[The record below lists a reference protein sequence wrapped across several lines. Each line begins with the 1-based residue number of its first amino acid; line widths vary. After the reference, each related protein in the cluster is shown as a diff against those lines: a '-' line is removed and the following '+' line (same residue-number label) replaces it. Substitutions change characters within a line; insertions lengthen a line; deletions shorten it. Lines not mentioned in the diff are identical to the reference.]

1 VCFQKISNNPLQI
14 GFVEIS
20 QGRGRS
26 QRPKSLLWE
35 VDGFILKPSRGWGR
49 DIFCT
54 STTMYKV
61 NIINYAKYNKCI

>member
-49 DIFCT
+49 DISVPVQQCT
-54 STTMYKV
+54 SQGKYYKL
-61 NIINYAKYNKCI
+61 C